1 MRRQR
6 GHGNRLIRGRMNLS
20 ALHESLTKLLA
31 QEELAVETV
40 MLNCNKRQKENK
52 AAEVF
57 TADPKVLM
65 NYMGVSPM
73 C

>member
-1 MRRQR
+1 
-6 GHGNRLIRGRMNLS
+6 MNLS

-31 QEELAVETV
+31 QGELAVETV
-40 MLNCNKRQKENK
+40 MLNCNKRQRENK
-52 AAEVF
+52 VAEVF

-65 NYMGVSPM
+65 NSMGVSPM